1 LKISRIGT
9 AKEEFR
15 GRRIKVKFPT
25 GKAPIIKPDH
35 HFDTSNIPDGW
46 VWATI
51 GAITQLNPPK
61 PAQDEL
67 PPDGQVSFVPMT
79 AVDAK
84 TGTFEKPENRNFESV
99 RKGYSFFCDKDVIFA
114 KITPCMENG
123 KAAIAQNL
131 TNGMG
136 FGSTEFHVLRS
147 VGAVL
152 PKYLFLFIRQESFR
166 RLAEENMTGS
176 VGQRRVPASFLENAK
191 IPLPP
196 LPEQKRIVSKVE
208 EVLGRVNSVRERL
221 ARVQAILKRFRQ
233 SVLSA
238 ACSGRLTAD
247 WREKHADV
255 EPACDLLGRIKEKC
269 LESANTAKTLEQITN
284 LYEETER
291 KVAANNNEF
300 NLPET
305 WLPCEIKDIGK
316 VCNGSTPSRKHP
328 EYWGGGIPWISSG
341 EVRNNI
347 ITETKENISKKG
359 YKNSSVRMLPK
370 GTVLLAM
377 IGEGKTRGQTAITK
391 IEATINQNIAAVIID
406 HGFIFSEYLWYWFQ
420 FQYEITRQV
429 GGGTGP
435 QALNC
440 QMVRELSLNL
450 PPFEEQN
457 EIVRRVEALLKIGN
471 SIERRVAETKARV
484 NILFQAI
491 LAKAFR
497 GELVPTEAEL
507 ARREGRSYEPASSLL
522 ARIKAECDIASPPFS
537 KKRGKRVSIK
547 A

>member
-1 LKISRIGT
+1 MKHSFPENIETSFDLPETPEGWQITLLGQIAEVVGGGTPKTTDNSNFSEGGYPWITPADLSDFQGIYIKQGGRSLSERGLRSSSAKLMPKGTVLMSSR
-9 AKEEFR
+9 
-15 GRRIKVKFPT
+15 
-25 GKAPIIKPDH
+25 API
-35 HFDTSNIPDGW
+35 
-46 VWATI
+46 
-51 GAITQLNPPK
+51 
-61 PAQDEL
+61 
-67 PPDGQVSFVPMT
+67 
-79 AVDAK
+79 
-84 TGTFEKPENRNFESV
+84 
-99 RKGYSFFCDKDVIFA
+99 GYL
-114 KITPCMENG
+114 
-123 KAAIAQNL
+123 AIAANQL
-131 TNGMG
+131 CTNQG
-136 FGSTEFHVLRS
+136 FKSFICQDGVVPEFIYFWLK
-147 VGAVL
+147 L
-152 PKYLFLFIRQESFR
+152 IR
-166 RLAEENMTGS
+166 
-176 VGQRRVPASFLENAK
+176 PFLENMGSGSTFLEISGGRARN
-191 IPLPP
+191 IPILLAPT
-196 LPEQKRIVSKVE
+196 PEQSRIAGKVE
-208 EVLGRVNSVRERL
+208 VLLVRANAARERL
-221 ARVQAILKRFRQ
+221 AKAQAILKRFRQ
-233 SVLSA
+233 AVLSA

-391 IEATINQNIAAVIID
+391 IEETAAVIID

-547 A
+547 D